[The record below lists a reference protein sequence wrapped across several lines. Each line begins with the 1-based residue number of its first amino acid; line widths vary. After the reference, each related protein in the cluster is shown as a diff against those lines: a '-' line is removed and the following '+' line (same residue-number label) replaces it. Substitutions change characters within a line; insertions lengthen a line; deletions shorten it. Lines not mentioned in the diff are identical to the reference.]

1 MAINKKK
8 RLIVVSGKSSSGKDT
23 ITNLAMTTDV
33 YFDNCFHI
41 ELKPIV
47 SYSTRPPR
55 DSEVNGREHY
65 FISDKEADELLETKD
80 VIAYTKIGNYRYF
93 VTEECI
99 EKGNI
104 YIIDPEGIENLETNH
119 PEYDLYK
126 TYIKTSLPKRIWRA
140 RKRSDFKTAYFKR
153 VRSEHK
159 QFKKYEDEKGYDVL
173 FNNSKYEDIY
183 RIEQLYTI
191 WCSFLENGV
200 KWRGKL

>member
-1 MAINKKK
+1 MKKNKKK

-55 DSEVNGREHY
+55 YSEVNGREHY

-104 YIIDPEGIENLETNH
+104 YI
-119 PEYDLYK
+119 K
-126 TYIKTSLPKRIWRA
+126 
-140 RKRSDFKTAYFKR
+140 
-153 VRSEHK
+153 
-159 QFKKYEDEKGYDVL
+159 
-173 FNNSKYEDIY
+173 
-183 RIEQLYTI
+183 
-191 WCSFLENGV
+191 
-200 KWRGKL
+200 

>member
-1 MAINKKK
+1 MKKNKKK

-23 ITNLAMTTDV
+23 ITNLVIENSKSFNT
-33 YFDNCFHI
+33 CFNI
-41 ELKPIV
+41 
-47 SYSTRPPR
+47 
-55 DSEVNGREHY
+55 EVNGREHY

-80 VIAYTKIGNYRYF
+80 IIAYTKIGNYRYF
-93 VTEECI
+93 VTPECI

-159 QFKKYEDEKGYDVL
+159 QFKKYEDEEGYDVL
-173 FNNSKYEDIY
+173 FNNSKYRDIY

-191 WCSFLENGV
+191 WRSFLQNGL
-200 KWRGKL
+200 KWHGKL